1 MDESSKQMMTGDVLS
16 DMVIELSNNGVDF
29 EQKEFENLVEGKEKT
44 VDEALVKLARIGREK
59 AYAPHS
65 DFPVGA
71 ALITEQGVYL
81 GGNVEISGR
90 STSVHAEMLAAY
102 KAVFDGAQEF
112 NVMAVT
118 TELEDPNFGPCGLC
132 QHTLSQFTDELRI
145 IEDAG
150 DGEHG
155 IFYLS
160 ELIGDG
166 YSASTRHPE
175 YVKDKQ

>member
-1 MDESSKQMMTGDVLS
+1 MINGDVLN
-16 DMVIELSNNGVDF
+16 DIVIKLSENGETLDTD
-29 EQKEFENLVEGKEKT
+29 EFERLLKKDEESIDEVLVSLARSAKEK
-44 VDEALVKLARIGREK
+44 AF
-59 AYAPHS
+59 APHS

-71 ALITEQGVYL
+71 ALLTEQGIYL
-81 GGNVEISGR
+81 GGNVEVSGR

-102 KAVFDGAQEF
+102 NAAFEGAEKFQAMS
-112 NVMAVT
+112 VSTPRQCADT
-118 TELEDPNFGPCGLC
+118 GPCGLC

-145 IEDAG
+145 IEDGG

-175 YVKDKQ
+175 YVNDKS

>member
-1 MDESSKQMMTGDVLS
+1 MMNGDVLS
-16 DMVIELSNNGVDF
+16 DMVIELSDKGVDF
-29 EQKEFENLVEGKEKT
+29 EQKEFERLVEGKDKT
-44 VDEALVKLARIGREK
+44 VEEALVKLARTAKEK

-71 ALITEQGVYL
+71 ALITDKGVYL

-112 NVMAVT
+112 KLMSVSTPRQSNDT
-118 TELEDPNFGPCGLC
+118 GPCGLC

-145 IEDAG
+145 VEDG
-150 DGEHG
+150 GEDDHG

-175 YVKDKQ
+175 YVNDKS

>member
-1 MDESSKQMMTGDVLS
+1 MDDSTLTSEALS
-16 DMVIELSNNGVDF
+16 DLVIQLSENGETLNTD
-29 EQKEFENLVEGKEKT
+29 EFENVIEGDEIDEVLVSLARSAKEK
-44 VDEALVKLARIGREK
+44 AF
-59 AYAPHS
+59 APHS

-71 ALITEQGVYL
+71 ALLTEQGIYL
-81 GGNVEISGR
+81 GGNVEVSGR

-102 KAVFDGAQEF
+102 KATFDGAQEF
-112 NVMAVT
+112 QAMSVSTPRQCADT
-118 TELEDPNFGPCGLC
+118 GPCGLC

-145 IEDAG
+145 IEDGG

-175 YVKDKQ
+175 YVNDKSE

>member
-1 MDESSKQMMTGDVLS
+1 MKNKTVTSEALSDLVIQLSENGKKLDTGEFEGLIEGKAENMDEVLVS
-16 DMVIELSNNGVDF
+16 
-29 EQKEFENLVEGKEKT
+29 
-44 VDEALVKLARIGREK
+44 LARSAREK
-59 AYAPHS
+59 AFAPHS
-65 DFPVGA
+65 EFPVGA
-71 ALITEQGVYL
+71 ALLTEKSIYL
-81 GGNVEISGR
+81 GGNVEVSGR

-112 NVMAVT
+112 QAMAVST
-118 TELEDPNFGPCGLC
+118 PRQSADTGPCGLC

-145 IEDAG
+145 IEDGG

-166 YSASTRHPE
+166 YSASTRHKE
-175 YVKDKQ
+175 YVTDTE

>member
-1 MDESSKQMMTGDVLS
+1 MINGDVLS
-16 DMVIELSNNGVDF
+16 DIVIELSENGHDF
-29 EQKEFENLVEGKEKT
+29 EQNEFEKLASGDEKT
-44 VDEALVKLARIGREK
+44 VDDALVRLARK
-59 AYAPHS
+59 ARRKAFAPHS
-65 DFPVGA
+65 NFPVGA
-71 ALITEQGVYL
+71 ALLTEKGVYL
-81 GGNVEISGR
+81 GGNVEVSGR

-102 KAVFDGAQEF
+102 KAAFEGAEEF
-112 NVMAVT
+112 KVMSVST
-118 TELEDPNFGPCGLC
+118 PRQSNDTGPCGLC

-145 IEDAG
+145 IEDGG

-175 YVKDKQ
+175 YVNDKS